1 MVNYGVLSVIY
12 KYVRAITDKEVK
24 SFYGTTVIGGGGPR
38 NGRIFSNVVALLMMM
53 NAIWTFLLIII
64 GTYGVD

>member
-1 MVNYGVLSVIY
+1 MVNYVLSVTY
-12 KYVRAITDKEVK
+12 KYVRVITDKEVK
-24 SFYGTTVIGGGGPR
+24 SFYGTTVIGGGGLR